1 MKFGRTNKVNAVAAT
16 TSSSSA
22 QQEECDL
29 FSVLSGSSNAK
40 KSETAPT
47 SSSKG
52 RRPHLFGGAGNN
64 KITQDAC
71 EDSGVVASVETKK
84 SGGGLFKR
92 MNKTKREEDEAIIEE
107 SREEQTK
114 QQRQPAKGG
123 IFQRNHKSAKQEKN
137 NEDEASTS
145 KKSIGLFKRIRS
157 GAEDEVKMKEDE
169 FPKEKEAGTK
179 KGGYFARRNKGADAE
194 EREAAPNSKTS
205 ADDKRKQI
213 RAVYSTFGEDA
224 SKLMQVEQDE
234 APPELRAEN
243 HVLVKVQVRESYCP
257 FFYYFVN
264 QLTSH
269 ANHTHELSPTL
280 SHTLGLHCH
289 PQRLLAAARL

>member
-1 MKFGRTNKVNAVAAT
+1 MKFGRTNKVNAVAAAT
-16 TSSSSA
+16 TTTASA
-22 QQEECDL
+22 QKEECDL

-40 KSETAPT
+40 KFETAPT
-47 SSSKG
+47 TSSSVG

-64 KITQDAC
+64 KTTQDAC

-92 MNKTKREEDEAIIEE
+92 TNKTKREENAGIIEE
-107 SREEQTK
+107 SRDEQTK
-114 QQRQPAKGG
+114 HPSKGG
-123 IFQRNHKSAKQEKN
+123 IFQRNQKSAKQEKN
-137 NEDEASTS
+137 NAEDEGTS
-145 KKSIGLFKRIRS
+145 KKSIGLFKRNKS

-179 KGGYFARRNKGADAE
+179 KGGFFARRNKGADAE

-205 ADDKRKQI
+205 ADDKRTQI
-213 RAVYSTFGEDA
+213 RAVYSAFGQDA

-243 HVLVKVQVRESYCP
+243 HVLVKVQVREAYCP
-257 FFYYFVN
+257 FFYNYVN
-264 QLTSH
+264 HLKSH
-269 ANHTHELSPTL
+269 AIHTHKLSPTL
-280 SHTLGLHCH
+280 SRTLGLHCH
-289 PQRLLAAARL
+289 PQRLLAPARL